1 MTSSKRARRSL
12 MLGLI
17 LALGGA
23 LVGCGGGSAPM
34 SAKSA
39 EPPASM
45 GYQQPGQPMGAPLAG
60 GASSDEAAPSAAPPA
75 PPPAESSAQREA
87 PKADARPGLGTE
99 WGETR
104 QSKITTVPFHRADSS
119 TPFATAAVFYN
130 DSQGARAM
138 AEGAS
143 LTPQRAI
150 EVGDGIVTFGV
161 RDGDSGRFLNGFEA
175 AGRDYVIGEAGQRYV
190 LVVKN
195 HAPMR
200 IEVVVSVDGL
210 DVIDGRPATFG
221 KRGYLVDPNGTLEI
235 DGFRQSAEAV
245 AAFRFGSVRDSYA
258 NKKSGD
264 ARNVGVIGVALFHE
278 QGTTPAVW
286 RDEVRRRQNA
296 DPFPGRFATPP
307 SN

>member
-1 MTSSKRARRSL
+1 MTFSKRARRSWMVAL
-12 MLGLI
+12 V

-39 EPPASM
+39 ESSAPSGSL
-45 GYQQPGQPMGAPLAG
+45 GYGQPGAQATPIMPDAAG
-60 GASSDEAAPSAAPPA
+60 DAAPSAAPA
-75 PPPAESSAQREA
+75 PPPAESTAREA
-87 PKADARPGLGTE
+87 PKADSRPGLGTE

-104 QSKITTVPFHRADSS
+104 QSKITTVPFRRGDAS

-130 DSQGARAM
+130 DTQGARAM
-138 AEGAS
+138 AQGAS

-161 RDGDSGRFLNGFEA
+161 RDGDSGRFLNGFES
-175 AGRDYVIGEAGQRYV
+175 AGKNHVIGEAGQRYV
-190 LVVKN
+190 LVVQN

-210 DVIDGRPATFG
+210 DVIDGKPATFG

-235 DGFRQSAEAV
+235 DGFRQSADEV

-258 NKKSGD
+258 SKKTGD

-278 QGTTPAVW
+278 QGATPQVW
-286 RDEVRRRQNA
+286 RDEARRRHQA

-307 SN
+307 N